1 MTGGTGVAKERNW
14 SALPRCH
21 NDVVGV
27 LVSLEIVDVDALF
40 VSWFMGFRKA
50 IVRTR
55 YVKWSYDLGITVRI
69 QRLFVQLVDSKV

>member
-1 MTGGTGVAKERNW
+1 VTGGTGVAKERNW

-40 VSWFMGFRKA
+40 VSWLMGFRKA
-50 IVRTR
+50 IVN
-55 YVKWSYDLGITVRI
+55 
-69 QRLFVQLVDSKV
+69 